1 MQSSWYNRALRNA
14 SGVHVCGH
22 KLKDGKGKCE
32 REVRNGEKYCWQHES
47 EKRAKKDLDKLMKR
61 VKRRK
66 SQKITMPRGGRRGGG
81 MGGGR
86 RGAGGARKVARQPL
100 QPTTTSITGGRPNI
114 VLPPT
119 TTSHV
124 LPKILRPGGLVT
136 RRDEDEEM
144 PEVGG
149 GGGGGDDDDDGG
161 GGDSEVS
168 LSRIPAGYTHGG
180 EGMSSE
186 ARRAEVMSLPQAAR
200 TEIMKKALHGRP
212 SGLNAAELE
221 IYRYERK
228 RLEEIKKEKQER
240 NEDVMVVDS
249 KPATHEIN
257 SEGDRIR
264 SISPRV
270 PAQKRGKYDDDVEAD
285 YKRRKKGSQSPIMKK
300 ETDLEMAKVKRKS
313 KKEKK
318 EEVKMERKEPVLP
331 TLGSKENPYPIE
343 DDEFKAPL
351 PKATPFKVEKLKGT
365 PKIPSRLPGYRS
377 LSDSF
382 ALRDMSPRPSR
393 PPTPQ
398 SPIVEKQTGPITA
411 GERAVR
417 DLPPV
422 VIEDEEEKEP
432 AKSKTPEPTREAT
445 PQRKRLKKLS
455 ELEAEA
461 AAKVEAKKLNR
472 GGRVTRELSPKKFPP
487 LNTPLPTS
495 AFGELNEK
503 LNPIREGVK
512 RAREEFGQ
520 PQSRPATPQ
529 PGFPIPPAPPISKN
543 LFGSTYV
550 PPASTKTFQE
560 EIVDANKEM
569 KRRERQER
577 LRKAKERRE
586 GEKIAAEKF
595 KAEKEENE
603 ARRERLRKEYEEEK
617 AKEQKK
623 EKPKKRTG
631 AEKVIAEALHSFQN
645 KEKGSKVSASTVK
658 SAEKFLKEHNKGI
671 EEGRMNAL
679 EYKPPSPEEKAII
692 PKHRM
697 TALEK
702 ELYKS
707 QHMSKLKYRKSAE
720 GRHEEYLK
728 KLAGIQFPT
737 PPPPPQ
743 STVIKRRKLTH
754 EESSAPLAIEHKAE
768 EKQPAKK
775 RDLSFLKVAAKKM
788 KAAREEKEK
797 EMRKNAII
805 EAAQKKFLAIHGPDW
820 MSDPNLPTPSEERK
834 QKKTAAKEKKN
845 AEALPHVDIEKPY
858 VRSKGV
864 KQAVNHPY
872 QYAPLGIETAQD
884 KLRREAYGWPSPR
897 DRAKWMMNEFRGK
910 AKKEAP
916 PFPPVSNS
924 SSNVFFPPMVV
935 NTKERPK
942 AIMGPQKESKRAA
955 LTTGPSTMERPEASK
970 FVGSSNTPLVSSSNP
985 YYKPYNE
992 RELAARVRRDSNG
1005 NILNMRELFGFDE
1018 MNRKNQEALHKL
1030 LSENKAIQKR
1040 YLALK

>member
-22 KLKDGKGKCE
+22 KLKGGKGKCE
-32 REVRNGEKYCWQHES
+32 REVKNGEKYCWQHES

-66 SQKITMPRGGRRGGG
+66 SQKITMPRVGRRGGGGGGRRGGG
-81 MGGGR
+81 VGR
-86 RGAGGARKVARQPL
+86 RIARQPI
-100 QPTTTSITGGRPNI
+100 QPTTTTVSQPRANMP
-114 VLPPT
+114 LPPT
-119 TTSHV
+119 TTTID
-124 LPKILRPGGLVT
+124 LPKILRPGYFQDLREAAPDV
-136 RRDEDEEM
+136 EM
-144 PEVGG
+144 GEKEGENGRPGG
-149 GGGGGDDDDDGG
+149 GEYNDGFMGYVPKWDAADESDVDVVRYRRKPRGGRIVENTNAPVGPP
-161 GGDSEVS
+161 SFPVS
-168 LSRIPAGYTHGG
+168 P
-180 EGMSSE
+180 
-186 ARRAEVMSLPQAAR
+186 
-200 TEIMKKALHGRP
+200 
-212 SGLNAAELE
+212 
-221 IYRYERK
+221 
-228 RLEEIKKEKQER
+228 
-240 NEDVMVVDS
+240 
-249 KPATHEIN
+249 
-257 SEGDRIR
+257 
-264 SISPRV
+264 
-270 PAQKRGKYDDDVEAD
+270 
-285 YKRRKKGSQSPIMKK
+285 KRRKRESKITVNSSSPPPTRQQSPLRLRAPSPPHPKRVPTPIPLPAPSPKPSIRSETPPLHLPSPKKTEKEEMRKK
-300 ETDLEMAKVKRKS
+300 ELERNKRAYVEDMKQKLDITAAQAKEASEIDKRIWKDERDRLAKYGIDS
-313 KKEKK
+313 KNHPRPPLPGQKEPRPSINEEKK
-318 EEVKMERKEPVLP
+318 RKEPTPVQQEP
-331 TLGSKENPYPIE
+331 PVSKPRKQPRNLGP
-343 DDEFKAPL
+343 PL
-351 PKATPFKVEKLKGT
+351 
-365 PKIPSRLPGYRS
+365 
-377 LSDSF
+377 DSF
-382 ALRDMSPRPSR
+382 LPS
-393 PPTPQ
+393 
-398 SPIVEKQTGPITA
+398 
-411 GERAVR
+411 
-417 DLPPV
+417 
-422 VIEDEEEKEP
+422 
-432 AKSKTPEPTREAT
+432 
-445 PQRKRLKKLS
+445 
-455 ELEAEA
+455 
-461 AAKVEAKKLNR
+461 
-472 GGRVTRELSPKKFPP
+472 
-487 LNTPLPTS
+487 S

-503 LNPIREGVK
+503 LNPVREGVK
-512 RAREEFGQ
+512 RPREEFNQ
-520 PQSRPATPQ
+520 PKSRPNPPQ
-529 PGFPIPPAPPISKN
+529 PASSIPSPPPLPKGF
-543 LFGSTYV
+543 FGSTYV
-550 PPASTKTFQE
+550 PPTSTKTFQE
-560 EIVDANKEM
+560 EIGDANKEM

-645 KEKGSKVSASTVK
+645 KEKGSKVSATTVK

-679 EYKPPSPEEKAII
+679 EYKPPEENAIQSI

-697 TALEK
+697 TAIEK
-702 ELYKS
+702 DLYNS
-707 QHMSKLKYRKSAE
+707 QHMSKMEYRKSSE

-768 EKQPAKK
+768 EKQPVKK

-834 QKKTAAKEKKN
+834 QKRTAAKEKKN

-942 AIMGPQKESKRAA
+942 AIMGPQKEPKRAA